1 MKGGGGGGGGGV
13 GEWRV
18 GGGITRKSWHMP
30 STESLPSTACARS
43 SGEEGGG
50 GCTNERKSVEMKLR
64 RLSV

>member
-18 GGGITRKSWHMP
+18 GGGITRKRWHMP

-43 SGEEGGG
+43 SGEEGG
-50 GCTNERKSVEMKLR
+50 VQMKG
-64 RLSV
+64 SQ